1 MNRAFGLALGALL
14 SLLSLAPQAAPTPR
28 GADAI
33 APVVFNGTTFHYRW
47 SQFGQFEFTPAG
59 QEDLDAWTEMVTI
72 WVYPTITDAD
82 ALAAQANAVL
92 AKYEPSGGQVLRTN
106 SVPRTDAR
114 PAEHFIA
121 GLLTARQR
129 DRRIHEFVAT
139 RFVMIDGHGAAIIYS
154 RRAYGD
160 DGLQALGPWI
170 AANGDTVERAAM
182 AYDPSAVIPALR
194 RHVD

>member
-1 MNRAFGLALGALL
+1 MNTALRV
-14 SLLSLAPQAAPTPR
+14 SLAVLLLILPLAPSAAPAPR
-28 GADAI
+28 GGDAI
-33 APVVFNGTTFHYRW
+33 APVTFHGTTFHYRW
-47 SQFGQFEFTPAG
+47 SELGQFEFTPAG

-92 AKYEPSGGQVLRTN
+92 GKYEPSGGQVIRTN
-106 SVPRTDAR
+106 SLPRTDAK

-121 GLLTARQR
+121 GVLTARQR

-139 RFVMIDGHGAAIIYS
+139 RFLMIGGHGAAIIYS

-160 DGLQALGPWI
+160 DGMQSLGQWI
-170 AANGDTVERAAM
+170 SANGQGLENAAM
-182 AYDPSAVIPALR
+182 TYDPSTVIPALR
-194 RHVD
+194 EHVD